1 MQTLIDGAMKRVE
14 DTLPEM
20 APKDAVLTLG
30 VTLDKYMALE
40 KNKAPEQLHQH
51 VHLHAHGEI
60 GDLFNQASKPK

>member
-1 MQTLIDGAMKRVE
+1 
-14 DTLPEM
+14 
-20 APKDAVLTLG
+20 